1 MLYNMDT
8 VHHCDE
14 EVASSDWDYHEI
26 IWQDLRRGEED
37 GVLQKIEENDTASVP
52 LEKTELHPLF

>member
-8 VHHCDE
+8 VHHSDE
-14 EVASSDWDYHEI
+14 EVASSDWDYQEI

-37 GVLQKIEENDTASVP
+37 GVLQK
-52 LEKTELHPLF
+52 

>member
-1 MLYNMDT
+1 MDT
-8 VHHCDE
+8 VHHSDE

-37 GVLQKIEENDTASVP
+37 GVSKNNRR
-52 LEKTELHPLF
+52 KRHG